1 MGKSFMQLRACNC
14 VHGSSEQKRHAR
26 LGLAAQGTCLL
37 GWGRMLG
44 PAGLERAVVYASVL
58 ARAP

>member
-14 VHGSSEQKRHAR
+14 VHGSSEQR